1 MLIDYP
7 CVDTTKKV
15 CDWKETPEWGVIK
28 NGLQKDEFVIK
39 RVSEETG
46 IPKRMIA
53 AVVIPEQARFFTA
66 NREIFKKYFE
76 PMKILGSM
84 SQFSLGVSGIKEKT
98 ALEIEV
104 NLANKDSDFYPGEGL
119 DKLIAYEPNAN
130 REKELFNRLTDP
142 KDHYYSY
149 LYTALYIREV
159 ESQWKSAG
167 FDISK
172 NPEIA
177 ATLFNIG
184 FDNSKPNTTP
194 AVGGTAINL
203 GGKTYLYGELSSNF
217 YNSEELADVFMK

>member
-1 MLIDYP
+1 
-7 CVDTTKKV
+7 
-15 CDWKETPEWGVIK
+15 
-28 NGLQKDEFVIK
+28 
-39 RVSEETG
+39 
-46 IPKRMIA
+46 
-53 AVVIPEQARFFTA
+53 
-66 NREIFKKYFE
+66 
-76 PMKILGSM
+76 MKILGSM